1 MHTKKE
7 RDKQN
12 KKKKYNLVIN
22 KWSSQNCQRSSVD
35 FSQCEAVINPCYP
48 VTMDHCNLES
58 YYTWYHSLCRW
69 HCHILLCLPNSW
81 DKVGFKSTWLLFFLI
96 LETHFVILN
105 FVFFF
110 FFFHQPIWTTSSSQH
125 TEQPWNYGE
134 SRRLWDVSSGLRS
147 QNQLYFHFNLLFSC
161 FVHPHKLGL
170 C

>member
-22 KWSSQNCQRSSVD
+22 KWRSQISEWPSVD

-48 VTMDHCNLES
+48 VSMDHCNLES

-110 FFFHQPIWTTSSSQH
+110 FFSFTSRSEQHQVLSIQNCHETTAGPEGSETWVQ
-125 TEQPWNYGE
+125 
-134 SRRLWDVSSGLRS
+134 DCDLRIS
-147 QNQLYFHFNLLFSC
+147 FIFT
-161 FVHPHKLGL
+161 KLSL